1 MNQRDK
7 KLEND
12 EIDGTEA
19 GFMEGYI
26 DEDE

>member
-12 EIDGTEA
+12 EIDGSEA

-26 DEDE
+26 EDE